1 MNGTTLTVYSWW
13 TSCSFWATPF
23 NAQLGDEVVGTLSSP
38 GSDFNLDFYLMS
50 QAQLARVQM
59 TICNPVAA
67 PVWSSILHYKVASS
81 QTVDWTPTFQ
91 GGEFYFVVVN
101 FNPYNVPATFS
112 GYVKT
117 NGVVSQ
123 LSYGTV
129 TSEVVQAQTLTLT
142 QSLNPTFPSQGSQVQ
157 PQNSTQNT
165 PSSNTPTAALIL
177 AVILAIVLIGALV
190 GLKARKSHQ

>member
-1 MNGTTLTVYSWW
+1 MNSTTLTVYSWW

-81 QTVDWTPTFQ
+81 RTIDWTPTFQ

-101 FNPYNVPATFS
+101 FNPYNVASTFS

-117 NGVVSQ
+117 YGAVTQ

-142 QSLNPTFPSQGSQVQ
+142 QNPTIPSQGSQAQ
-157 PQNSTQNT
+157 PQNSTQNS
-165 PSSNTPTAALIL
+165 PISNLQTTALIL
-177 AVILAIVLIGALV
+177 VLVLAIVLIGAFL
-190 GLKARKSHQ
+190 GLKGRKRHQ